1 MRSIAVIFAALLA
14 TFVSSVTS
22 EVADAAAAI
31 FVSILIFFSLF
42 PLLSGMKQTFMA
54 LRDIEKLLK
63 EQPNDCNDDD
73 DEEEEEDGE
82 EGDGT
87 TAGNRPLSNL
97 V

>member
-1 MRSIAVIFAALLA
+1 
-14 TFVSSVTS
+14 
-22 EVADAAAAI
+22 
-31 FVSILIFFSLF
+31 
-42 PLLSGMKQTFMA
+42 MKQTFMA

-73 DEEEEEDGE
+73 EEEEEEEEGE